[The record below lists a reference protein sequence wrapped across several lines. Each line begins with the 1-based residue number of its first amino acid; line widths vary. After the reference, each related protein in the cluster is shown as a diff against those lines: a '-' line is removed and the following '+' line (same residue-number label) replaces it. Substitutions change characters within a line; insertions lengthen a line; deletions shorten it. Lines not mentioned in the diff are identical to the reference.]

1 MSISY
6 PMNGTPSAGQPSDY
20 QERRLVRAVEH
31 VSKHWLPYNPSV
43 LESIRRGVD
52 EGRYELGGE
61 FLLVDLKQ
69 DLGLFSYCL
78 REILHERRAT
88 NAVHVLSNPEDCFE
102 GISSAQILSLLGKA
116 ERALSSHS
124 LKNTKDSQAAQLR
137 FTVLSAAAAEV
148 LASRTE
154 LDSELAFVAS
164 LFRQL
169 GLLLVAWNYPTVF
182 ERAQRSVSPER
193 TLDEELEA
201 QLGFSPEL
209 LGHAVFKE
217 FLPGPELEY
226 AVMGASAVE
235 VPPLEISR
243 SSEQLAEICRV
254 SEVLAQAN
262 DPERYPQAQST
273 WSEAREAIG
282 KSLGADGMRLI
293 RDAVARYSAAYRE
306 VSAPLFGE
314 LAEIDPERKIEQ
326 ARRAGTLRANP
337 FVERCPLHIRQRLV
351 EFYSKLHE
359 GLDPRSAVAAL
370 LAQVIPVT
378 GFEAGI
384 ISTIEP
390 SRMELVPRLKFGE
403 IQLRRVMALRYS
415 DRRATDDPLLAALAM
430 PTPYVSRSEGA
441 GRAFLVGG
449 LGGEKAIGVFYA
461 ECSTE
466 LLDRAEF
473 EPLVV
478 FKAVLRSFEDALGLK
493 RG

>member
-1 MSISY
+1 
-6 PMNGTPSAGQPSDY
+6 MNGAPSAGQSSDY
-20 QERRLVRAVEH
+20 QERRLARAVEH

-43 LESIRRGVD
+43 LETIRCGVA

-78 REILHERRAT
+78 REILQERRAA
-88 NAVHVLSNPEDCFE
+88 NAVHMLKNPEDCFE

-116 ERALSSHS
+116 ERGLASHS
-124 LKNTKDSQAAQLR
+124 LQDTKDSQAAQLR

-182 ERAQRSVSPER
+182 DRAQRSVSR
-193 TLDEELEA
+193 TRSLDDELEA

-209 LGHAVFKE
+209 LGHAVFKD
-217 FLPGPELEY
+217 FLPSPELEL
-226 AVMGASAVE
+226 AVMGASSVE
-235 VPPLEISR
+235 APPDEIAR
-243 SSEQLAEICRV
+243 TAEQLAEICRV
-254 SEVLAQAN
+254 SEILAQAN

-273 WSEAREAIG
+273 WPEAREAIG

-306 VSAPLFGE
+306 VSGPLFGD

-326 ARRAGTLRANP
+326 VRRIGTLRTNP

-359 GLDPRSAVAAL
+359 GLDARSAVSAL

-378 GFEAGI
+378 GFEAGL

-390 SRMELVPRLKFGE
+390 NRMELVPRLKFGE
-403 IQLRRVMALRYS
+403 IQLRRVVPLPYG
-415 DRRATDDPLLAALAM
+415 DRRATDDPLLAALAL
-430 PTPYVSRSEGA
+430 PTPYVSRTEGV
-441 GRAFLVGG
+441 GRAFIVGG

-473 EPLVV
+473 EPLIV
-478 FKAVLRSFEDALGLK
+478 FKGILRSFEDALRLR